1 MLRGSAHARA
11 VPARAPPVLTAGAD
25 LRSIRIVLATCQ
37 AKPSLTASDALLAG
51 ELERSGAEVV
61 AGPWDTIAP
70 KDVEGAVVCL
80 RSTWDYHRR
89 WSEFRAWIGGL
100 AGRRAGLWNPAET
113 VLWNADKQYLRDLG
127 EAGIALPR
135 TRWFEPGDRPDCAA
149 ILDEWGVTRA
159 VLKPRVSATAFG
171 TYRLE
176 AGHVLT
182 EDEWK
187 PLEGSGGLV
196 QAFVPEVESAGEISL
211 IYLGGGFTHAVLKR
225 PAPGDFRV
233 QTDFGGTLA
242 PMAPGPSVQAF
253 GDRVLAAVTRPW
265 LYARVD
271 LIDAVGGPVLMELEL
286 IEPDLFL
293 TPDAAGRM
301 AAALLAR
308 AGGATASDAGSDRGA
323 RP

>member
-1 MLRGSAHARA
+1 MLRGSEHARP
-11 VPARAPPVLTAGAD
+11 VPTRPSPPLTAGTD

-37 AKPSLTASDALLAG
+37 AKPGLTASDALLAG
-51 ELERSGAEVV
+51 ELEWAGAAVI
-61 AGPWDTIAP
+61 AAPWDAVASTDA
-70 KDVEGAVVCL
+70 ENAVVCL

-89 WSEFRAWIGGL
+89 WSEFRAWIGGF
-100 AGRRAGLWNPAET
+100 AGRHGGLWNPAET

-127 EAGIALPR
+127 EGGIALPQ
-135 TRWFEPGDRPDCAA
+135 THWFEPGDRPDCAG
-149 ILDEWGVTRA
+149 ILRGWGVTRA

-176 AGHVLT
+176 AGHELT
-182 EDEWK
+182 EEEWK

-211 IYLGGGFTHAVLKR
+211 IYLGGGFSHAVLKR

-242 PMAPGPSVQAF
+242 PMAPSPSVQAF

-271 LIDAVGGPVLMELEL
+271 LIDAAGGPVLMELEL

-293 TPDAAGRM
+293 TPRAASRM

-308 AGGATASDAGSDRGA
+308 AGKATASDGETDGGA